1 MITRLR
7 LIALSITIVFLV
19 GTIGFHVIEGYPYF
33 DAFYMT
39 LITIT
44 TVGYSE
50 IHPLSLNGRIF
61 NSFLLFFG
69 AGIMLQAITIVA
81 QLVVEKEFGELLGRR
96 KSKRMIDKLTDH
108 FIICGFGRV
117 GRGAALEMQR
127 SGVPFVIVDHD
138 DDKVERAMRMGMLA
152 VSADCTRDETLREL
166 HIHRARG
173 VVSALASDADNM
185 FLILSA
191 KTLNPKLLISARA
204 NEDEAELKLRR
215 AGADVVLAPYY
226 LTGHRLASSILK
238 PHVQEFMDEFTRSMG
253 LKASMEQVRVQPE
266 SEMDGRSLRDMQ
278 LRREIGVIVLAI
290 RRSAGAME
298 FNPPAD
304 ALIHAGDFLIVM
316 GEPDALRK
324 LETLLAGVRSR

>member
-7 LIALSITIVFLV
+7 LIALSITVVFLV
-19 GTIGFHVIEGYPYF
+19 GTIGFHVIEDYPYF

-50 IHPLSLNGRIF
+50 IHPLSFHGRIF

-96 KSKRMIDKLTDH
+96 KSKRMIDKLQDH

-127 SGVPFVIVDHD
+127 SGVPFVIVDNN

-204 NEDEAELKLRR
+204 NEEEAELKLRR
-215 AGADVVLAPYY
+215 AGADIVLAPYY

-253 LKASMEQVRVQPE
+253 LKASMEQVSVQKGC
-266 SEMDGRSLRDMQ
+266 EMDGRSLRDMQ
-278 LRREIGVIVLAI
+278 LRRDIGVIVLAI
-290 RRSAGAME
+290 RRAHGSME

-304 ALIHAGDFLIVM
+304 ARIHAGDFLIVM
-316 GEPDALRK
+316 GEPEPLRK
-324 LETLLAGVRSR
+324 LETMLTGVRSL

>member
-7 LIALSITIVFLV
+7 LIALSITVVFLV
-19 GTIGFHVIEGYPYF
+19 GTIGFHIIEDYPYF

-50 IHPLSLNGRIF
+50 IHPLSFHGRIF

-127 SGVPFVIVDHD
+127 SGVPFVIVDNN

-191 KTLNPKLLISARA
+191 KTLNAKLLISARA
-204 NEDEAELKLRR
+204 NEEEAEMKLRR
-215 AGADVVLAPYY
+215 AGADIVLAPYY

-253 LKASMEQVRVQPE
+253 LKASMEQVSVQQGC
-266 SEMDGRSLRDMQ
+266 EMDGRSLRDMQ
-278 LRREIGVIVLAI
+278 LRRDIGVIVLAI
-290 RRSAGAME
+290 RRAHGSME

-304 ALIHAGDFLIVM
+304 ARIHAGDFLIVM
-316 GEPDALRK
+316 GEPEPLRK
-324 LETLLAGVRSR
+324 LETMLTGVRSL